1 MRDWA
6 FSFRFSHPTL
16 FKHNG
21 NKKGNKVNNTETKQ
35 IQYSQALE
43 QEQLVGY
50 WIKRHGISKKDLDT
64 HPQIDDV
71 MFLIKFRAEF
81 WDMNNQFKKLF
92 DNAWNWVYNNKLP
105 LKNNHLNNLKKIGT
119 SIVKWR
125 TKRQTNQTA
134 LKAFRNKHKIG
145 TE

>member
-1 MRDWA
+1 M
-6 FSFRFSHPTL
+6 
-16 FKHNG
+16 
-21 NKKGNKVNNTETKQ
+21 NKKELA
-35 IQYSQALE
+35 QYQKKQALE
-43 QEQLVGY
+43 TEQLTGY

-71 MFLIKFRAEF
+71 LFLIKFRAEF

-92 DNAWNWVYNNKLP
+92 DNAWNWVYKNQLP
-105 LKNNHLNNLKKIGT
+105 LKKNHLNNLKKIGT
-119 SIVKWR
+119 AIVKWR
-125 TKRQTNQTA
+125 TKRQTNQAA